1 MQELCLEYKNVEYYS
16 FFLKALNDFLRK
28 KKSEEGER
36 KLKIKS
42 HIEEKKKSH
51 YEIQTLGSIQNFSI
65 SLGYRK
71 TCVLPP
77 LMGNIIVKIRATL
90 IITLHRL
97 K

>member
-28 KKSEEGER
+28 KKNRTGR
-36 KLKIKS
+36 KETKNKKP
-42 HIEEKKKSH
+42 HRGKKKSH

-90 IITLHRL
+90 IITFHRL